1 MKIEK
6 NLVSL
11 ILFILAGIFILTGLL
26 GTGLLLTQ
34 TRSLKYPRLI
44 SEAYHGER
52 HELIVPG
59 ETQVLLSRT
68 GAYGIYF
75 EVDAT
80 DEDLSLKL
88 KNPPAI
94 DCVLKSLS
102 TNRTIKAAP
111 DYIESNRYSNKNE
124 NLVGVLI
131 MSLTVDHPG
140 AYHFSCDYNDNHS
153 DPEIQVSLGP
163 NYYWEFIRIIGKI
176 GLPVLGGIIIF
187 SGSLMLSLVLV
198 IIGLVI
204 KH

>member
-1 MKIEK
+1 MKDKK
-6 NLVSL
+6 NHVSL

-34 TRSLKYPRLI
+34 TPILKYPRLI
-44 SEAYHGER
+44 SEAYNGGR

-68 GAYGIYF
+68 GAYGIYYAI
-75 EVDAT
+75 DAT
-80 DEDLSLKL
+80 DEDFSSKL

-94 DCVLKSLS
+94 DCVLKSHS
-102 TNRTIKAAP
+102 THRTIKAAP
-111 DYIESNRYSNKNE
+111 DYIENNRYSNKNK

-140 AYHFSCDYNDNHS
+140 AYQFACDYPDNQS
-153 DPEIQVSLGP
+153 GPEIQVSLGP
-163 NYYWEFIRIIGKI
+163 NYFWEFFRIIGKI
-176 GLPVLGGIIIF
+176 GLPVLGGIIIL
-187 SGSLMLSLVLV
+187 SGSLMLSLFLV